1 MLENILKVISLI
13 AIFQCILFI
22 IHFALQK
29 KKNNKAIGLV
39 FKLLSILFFFLLG
52 SIIGLYTHSPILYS
66 LGHLASLSVFL
77 AFPICFIYF
86 TSQSKSLLNKEN
98 LLHLIPFVI
107 VFVVIFERMII
118 RGNSYF
124 VYGKYGASLIS
135 FLVLQNMGYLVALLR
150 IIQKRKLNNTNI
162 WPNINKND
170 LQVLKFII
178 ITYLIMLALKI
189 GALVAWLIIAEI
201 GICTTF
207 TGIFFGISFIFV
219 NSAVLIKLSFPN
231 ILSGNIKYQTTGL
244 SNNNVN
250 QYIIELENAMQNDKL
265 YLDPLINMEKLSKKI
280 NISKN
285 HISQI
290 INEKFGVKYNDYI
303 NKYRIEEAQLLI
315 KQNRF
320 SNVIEV
326 AYEVGFNS
334 KSTFNSAF
342 KKITG
347 LTPTQYREQNT

>member
-1 MLENILKVISLI
+1 MLETILKIISSI

-22 IHFALQK
+22 IHIALQK
-29 KKNNKAIGLV
+29 KKSSKVIGLI
-39 FKLLSILFFFLLG
+39 FKLLSVLFFFLLG
-52 SIIGLYTHSPILYS
+52 SIIGMYTHSPILYS

-86 TSQSKSLLNKEN
+86 TSQSKSLLSKEN
-98 LLHLIPFVI
+98 LWHLIPFSI
-107 VFVVIFERMII
+107 VFLVIFERMII

-124 VYGKYGASLIS
+124 MYTKYGTVLIS
-135 FLVLQNMGYLVALLR
+135 FLILQNMGYLVALLR
-150 IIQKRKLNNTNI
+150 IIQKRKSNNTNI
-162 WPNINKND
+162 WPNMNKND
-170 LQVLKFII
+170 LQLFKYII
-178 ITYLIMLALKI
+178 ISYLIMLGLKI
-189 GALVAWLIIAEI
+189 GALVAWLIIAKVEL
-201 GICTTF
+201 CTTF
-207 TGIFFGISFIFV
+207 TGIFFGISFIFI

-231 ILSGNIKYQTTGL
+231 MLSGNIKYRTTGL
-244 SNNNVN
+244 CNSNVD

-265 YLDPLINMEKLSKKI
+265 YLDPLINMEKLAKRI

-290 INEKFGVKYNDYI
+290 INDKFGIKYNDYI

-315 KQNRF
+315 KQNQF
-320 SNVIEV
+320 SNLLEV

-334 KSTFNSAF
+334 KSTFNTAF

-347 LTPTQYREQNT
+347 LTPTQFREQNT